1 MTTMKVKEKELDE
14 PIHGDIL
21 EATLSHVPL
30 IYLVPASYVSKE
42 WNGAVS
48 RSLRHINPV
57 KPWLMVHTQNP
68 RAPHITTTYAYDPR
82 SLVWIE
88 IHPPQIKHTSALR
101 SSHSTLLYTL
111 SPTEFSFSIDPLHL
125 TWHHASSPRVWRVDP
140 IVAHMGNHIVV
151 AGGACDFEDDPL
163 AVEMYD
169 IESHNW
175 IKCPSMPEM
184 MKDTTTLVW
193 LSIVVVGEFLYLMVK
208 NTGIMYSFNCKTMM
222 WQGPYDLRGDESVFY
237 YAMGE
242 VENRLVAVGI
252 LGDAENVKGV
262 KVWEVKVELKLGL
275 GMVELGVMPKEMV
288 VKLRGESGSELL
300 NSIELVSIGN
310 FVYVYNVL
318 EPEEMVVCEVL
329 KRGGCEWWSVK
340 NAVVN
345 DEMRMRR
352 MVLSGG
358 DVGLEDLKS
367 AALRNCKFVL
377 KQLKEVER

>member
-1 MTTMKVKEKELDE
+1 MATKKVDQEKELED

-42 WNGAVS
+42 WSGAVS

-68 RAPHITTTYAYDPR
+68 RAPHMTTTYAYDPR
-82 SLVWIE
+82 TLSWIE
-88 IHPPQIKHTSALR
+88 IHAPQVKHTSALR
-101 SSHSTLLYTL
+101 SSHSTLLYTI
-111 SPTEFSFSIDPLHL
+111 SPTEFSFSVDPLHL
-125 TWHHASSPRVWRVDP
+125 MWHHTSSPRVWRVDP
-140 IVAHMGNHIVV
+140 IVARAGNHIVV

-169 IESHNW
+169 MESHKW
-175 IKCPSMPEM
+175 IQCQSMPEM
-184 MKDTTTLVW
+184 MKDTTTLTW
-193 LSIVVVGEFLYLMVK
+193 LSVVVIGEFLYLMAK

-222 WQGPYDLRGDESVFY
+222 WQGPYDLRGGEESVFY
-237 YAMGE
+237 YTMGT
-242 VENRLVAVGI
+242 VQNRLVVVVGI
-252 LGDAENVKGV
+252 VGGEENVKGV
-262 KVWEVKVELKLGL
+262 KVWEIKEELELGL
-275 GMVELGVMPKEMV
+275 GMVELGVMPEDMV

-300 NSIELVSIGN
+300 NSIELVSTGN
-310 FVYVYNVL
+310 FVYVYNAS

-329 KRGGCEWWSVK
+329 KRGGCEWWSVR

-345 DEMRMRR
+345 DEMRLRR
-352 MVLSGG
+352 MVLCGG

-367 AALRNCKFVL
+367 AALRDCKFVL
-377 KQLKEVER
+377 KQ